1 MMNSIGQLGG
11 GSSALDSSSLSPIV
25 NPKDDLKT
33 HFITREGVYKQ
44 MTLSEYSRPNRVP
57 LNQGSSN
64 TGCAPVRVSFL
75 SIRPTTSSN
84 HENESEILVNGD
96 IPLPRRDFGVSSE
109 FRDGLLPD
117 SPTHSEIDAFTNSDR
132 ICFNVGR
139 ELYVFVYRGVRNAVD
154 LNKPIDKRVYKGTY
168 PTCHDFNQETA
179 TATSCSLIIGF
190 SAGQIQL
197 IDPFQKDYQVS
208 RLYNEDRFIDK
219 SSVTCLKW
227 IPGQPQC
234 FLASHSSGNMYLYN
248 EELPCSPGPPS
259 YQIFKQGDGF
269 TVHTCKTKTSRNP
282 VYRWTIGNGAINQF
296 AFAPN
301 NDAKLLATV
310 GHDGFLR
317 IFNYHTMELVGFMK
331 SYFGGLLCLSW
342 SPDSRYIVTGGED
355 DLITVYS
362 VLEKRIVCRGQGH
375 KSWISQVAFDP
386 YTSFS
391 SDGQPASG
399 VPLDLG
405 SDEDLR
411 PSSLS
416 SSGLL
421 FKGGIAGLHSG
432 AVGSKVPAACTS
444 QFNGPSSIGTVSSSA
459 NPLSHPSLPPLNMRT
474 VGGSTANLRSNA
486 FTALTRAQKESFSSM
501 SLGGTGGCPTL
512 GVSYR
517 IGSVGHDT
525 QLCLWDLTDD
535 VLRQPSVSQRH
546 RNSTIIAVGTEQL
559 GTPTSCS
566 AENAKLSSSDGKE
579 QLNAKDK
586 KLHKRGFSL
595 GAKLAGNS
603 HDRWG
608 RNNSSSLPSEK
619 ERRENTIARLLGTPV
634 CPRMDEVTVIE
645 PLICKKIAH
654 ERLTGLEFRE
664 DCVVTACQEG
674 FILTWA
680 RPGKGIPQR
689 CNPNSSVPL
698 VNQNIPGGTVV

>member
-1 MMNSIGQLGG
+1 MYKGVSKMNACGQLGAG
-11 GSSALDSSSLSPIV
+11 SALDSSLNPIT

-57 LNQGSSN
+57 LNQASYF
-64 TGCAPVRVSFL
+64 APVRVSFL
-75 SIRPTTSSN
+75 TIRPTTSN
-84 HENESEILVNGD
+84 NGEAGDNDILVNGD
-96 IPLPRRDFGVSSE
+96 IPAMHRSLDPRDHYN
-109 FRDGLLPD
+109 D
-117 SPTHSEIDAFTNSDR
+117 SPTHSDSDAFANCDR

-168 PTCHDFNQETA
+168 PTSHDFNQQTA
-179 TATSCSLIIGF
+179 TPTSCSLIIGF

-197 IDPFQKDYQVS
+197 IDPFQKEFQVS

-219 SSVTCLKW
+219 TAVTCLKW
-227 IPGQPQC
+227 VPGQPQC

-248 EELPCSPGPPS
+248 EELPCNPGPPS
-259 YQIFKQGDGF
+259 YQIFKQGDGY
-269 TVHTCKTKTSRNP
+269 TVYTCKTKTSRNP
-282 VYRWTIGNGAINQF
+282 IYKWSISTGAVNQF
-296 AFAPN
+296 AFSPN
-301 NDAKLLATV
+301 NDAKFLAT
-310 GHDGFLR
+310 DGFLR
-317 IFNYHTMELVGFMK
+317 VFNYHAMELIGFMK
-331 SYFGGLLCLSW
+331 SYFGGLLCLAW
-342 SPDSRYIVTGGED
+342 SPDARYIVTGGED

-386 YTSFS
+386 YTSYS
-391 SDGQPASG
+391 GDGQQTSG
-399 VPLDLG
+399 VPIDLG

-411 PSSLS
+411 PSSLN

-421 FKGGIAGLHSG
+421 FRGMFHILI
-432 AVGSKVPAACTS
+432 
-444 QFNGPSSIGTVSSSA
+444 NSIW
-459 NPLSHPSLPPLNMRT
+459 
-474 VGGSTANLRSNA
+474 
-486 FTALTRAQKESFSSM
+486 
-501 SLGGTGGCPTL
+501 
-512 GVSYR
+512 

-525 QLCLWDLTDD
+525 QLCLWDLTED
-535 VLRQPSVSQRH
+535 VLRQPLPSQRH
-546 RNSTIIAVGTEQL
+546 RNSTIISIGTDQVT
-559 GTPTSCS
+559 TPTSCS
-566 AENAKLSSSDGKE
+566 VDATKNMNSDGKE
-579 QLNAKDK
+579 HQQSKDNK
-586 KLHKRGFSL
+586 KFHKRGFSF

-608 RNNSSSLPSEK
+608 RNNSSMLCSDK
-619 ERRENTIARLLGTPV
+619 ERRENAVARLLGTPV

-680 RPGKGIPQR
+680 RPGKAVPQR
-689 CNPNSSVPL
+689 RNVNSPIPVANS
-698 VNQNIPGGTVV
+698 NIPDGTVV